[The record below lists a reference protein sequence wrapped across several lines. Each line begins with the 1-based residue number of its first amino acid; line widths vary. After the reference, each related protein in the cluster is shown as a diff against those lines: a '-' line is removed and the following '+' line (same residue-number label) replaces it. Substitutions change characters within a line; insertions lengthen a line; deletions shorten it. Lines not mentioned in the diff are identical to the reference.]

1 MKFNNLFFLLVF
13 FLFISSS
20 TASSEENSNADFHFL
35 FGYQDMLQKRYEA
48 SADHFYQ
55 ALKGSTNPTILNRS
69 ILYLG
74 RSQAKIGNK
83 NGAAFNAAYVI
94 EEDLEGTD
102 VELFKRLKKFLGNY
116 YTQAHDAKVLATN
129 LKKKINIWVLP
140 YFGTSSYSALSLK
153 DTASFF
159 GAYGLIAIKDWS
171 LSLSGEKFNLSF
183 KDTTP
188 AYTQTQAGFSINK
201 LIGSGNL
208 TLRYTQ
214 ITSDSTDQSGIK
226 VIGIGLGN
234 WLTDTTRFT
243 FDYYNSKHPNSLLGS
258 LSVDEVST
266 AIEHTFFNYPE
277 YTLWAKLGDQ
287 ALLAKAASISDKT
300 SFIRNKIYNRLFLDF
315 NLRVLQFVSGFSVW
329 QGTEA
334 FGVRNDG
341 NLIFSGIEEHIG
353 GYSAYL
359 SYIFNLSSKLQFT
372 YMKEQISVDSIKSES
387 STLIG
392 MYTYYFN

>member
-1 MKFNNLFFLLVF
+1 MKFSKILFLMLC
-13 FLFISSS
+13 FLFIYSSP
-20 TASSEENSNADFHFL
+20 ASSEETSNADFHFL
-35 FGYQDMLQKRYEA
+35 FGYQDMLQKRYGA

-55 ALKGSTNPTILNRS
+55 AVKGSTNSTILNRS

-74 RSQAKIGNK
+74 LSQSKLGNK
-83 NGAAFNAAYVI
+83 NGAAFNAAYVD
-94 EEDLEGTD
+94 EDNLTGTD
-102 VELFKRLKKFLGNY
+102 VELFKQLKNFLGSL

-129 LKKKINIWVLP
+129 LNDQINVWVLP
-140 YFGTSSYSALSLK
+140 YAGTSSYSALSLK
-153 DTASFF
+153 DTASFY
-159 GAYGLIAIKDWS
+159 GVYGLIAKKDWS

-214 ITSDSTDQSGIK
+214 ITSDSTEQSGIK
-226 VIGIGLGN
+226 VLGIGLGN
-234 WLTDTTRFT
+234 WLTESTRFT
-243 FDYYNSKHPNSLLGS
+243 LDYYNSSYPNSTLGS
-258 LSVDEVST
+258 LTVDEVST
-266 AIEHTFFNYPE
+266 AIEQTFLNTPE
-277 YTLWAKLGDQ
+277 YTFWAKLGDQ

-300 SFIRNKIYNRLFLDF
+300 SFISNKIYNRLFFDLNF
-315 NLRVLQFVSGFSVW
+315 RVLQFVSGFSVW

-341 NLIFSGIEEHIG
+341 NLIYSGTEEHIG
-353 GYSAYL
+353 GYSANL
-359 SYIFNLSSKLQFT
+359 SYIFNLSSKLQLT
-372 YMKEQISVDSIKSES
+372 YMKEKISIDSIKSES
-387 STLIG
+387 TTLIG